1 MLLVDCSVA
10 MWSHHVTASS
20 VIIAV
25 RSPLPRFWDWSLI
38 T

>member
-10 MWSHHVTASS
+10 MWSHYVTASS

-25 RSPLPRFWDWSLI
+25 PGLGFG
-38 T
+38 TGH